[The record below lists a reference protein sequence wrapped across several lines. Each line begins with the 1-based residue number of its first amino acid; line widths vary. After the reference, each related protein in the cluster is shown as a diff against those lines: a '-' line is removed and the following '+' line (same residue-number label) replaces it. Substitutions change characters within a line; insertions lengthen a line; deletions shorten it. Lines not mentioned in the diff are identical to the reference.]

1 MNIILFVR
9 IICVYCNTKPLTTV
23 RGVCVKGQCDSCT
36 LGLLLLSAA
45 LQGDNRIDSI
55 NIIRSSEF
63 SIQPTTIGE
72 GWSGTRHNK
81 QLILILWGKK

>member
-1 MNIILFVR
+1 MLFAR

-23 RGVCVKGQCDSCT
+23 PGVCVKYQCDSCT

-45 LQGDNRIDSI
+45 LQGDKRIDSI
-55 NIIRSSEF
+55 IIIRSSEF

-72 GWSGTRHNK
+72 GWTGVRHNK
-81 QLILILWGKK
+81 QLILILWGKNNS